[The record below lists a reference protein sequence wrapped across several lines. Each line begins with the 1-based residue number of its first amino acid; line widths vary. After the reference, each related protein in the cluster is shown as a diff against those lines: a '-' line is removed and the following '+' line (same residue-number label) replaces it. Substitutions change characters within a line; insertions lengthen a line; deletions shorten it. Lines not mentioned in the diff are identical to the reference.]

1 MIIVYI
7 KKKES
12 SQISNLTTTKNIKE
26 LNNEY
31 KLNVIRKKE
40 IKIRAAINKKKKGLK
55 IQKERLL
62 KLRAVFLKLWYVY
75 WFFRY
80 KSIAY

>member
-31 KLNVIRKKE
+31 QLNVIRKKE
-40 IKIRAAINKKKKGLK
+40 IKIRAAINEKKKKD
-55 IQKERLL
+55 
-62 KLRAVFLKLWYVY
+62 
-75 WFFRY
+75 
-80 KSIAY
+80 

>member
-12 SQISNLTTTKNIKE
+12 SQISNLTTKNIKE

-31 KLNVIRKKE
+31 KLNVIRKKK
-40 IKIRAAINKKKKGLK
+40 IKIRAAINEKKKGLK
-55 IQKERLL
+55 IQKERRL
-62 KLRAVFLKLWYVY
+62 KLRAVFLKTHVYLWRIHFDI
-75 WFFRY
+75 WQN
-80 KSIAY
+80 

>member
-12 SQISNLTTTKNIKE
+12 SQISNLTTKNIKE

-31 KLNVIRKKE
+31 KLNVIRKKK
-40 IKIRAAINKKKKGLK
+40 IKIRAAINEKKKD
-55 IQKERLL
+55 
-62 KLRAVFLKLWYVY
+62 
-75 WFFRY
+75 
-80 KSIAY
+80 

>member
-40 IKIRAAINKKKKGLK
+40 IKIRAAINEKKKKD
-55 IQKERLL
+55 
-62 KLRAVFLKLWYVY
+62 
-75 WFFRY
+75 
-80 KSIAY
+80 